1 MQFKLGLIGEEEFE
15 KQGAE
20 LKKKKAS

>member
-1 MQFKLGLIGEEEFE
+1 MQFKLGLIGEEEYE